1 MEATGEL
8 QLEGDLSS
16 HTKIR
21 MEAPSMISSFAWNG
35 KPMKATLSS
44 DGLWKA
50 ALAGPDANS
59 FPTTPEI
66 SNWRWSDSL
75 PEIQFDFDD
84 SDWIVG
90 DHLTTTN
97 PNQPYDGY
105 TGQYVLYLQDYGY
118 AVGNAILRGR
128 FNATGKE
135 YGFMCSISA
144 GTGGA
149 AAFWVSNLVVISI
162 AEISST
168 VDIPAL
174 LWLTAPKVPKM

>member
-21 MEAPSMISSFAWNG
+21 VEAPSMISSFAWNG
-35 KPMKATLSS
+35 KLIEATLGS

-50 ALAGPDANS
+50 SLAGPDATAL
-59 FPTTPEI
+59 PATPEI
-66 SNWRWSDSL
+66 SNWRWADSL
-75 PEIQFDFDD
+75 PEIQSDFDD
-84 SDWIVG
+84 SDWVVA

-97 PNQPYDGY
+97 PNQPYVGY
-105 TGQYVLYLQDYGY
+105 AGQYVLYLQDYGY
-118 AVGNAILRGR
+118 AVGNTILRGH

-135 YGFMCSISA
+135 QGFMCSVSA

-149 AAFWVSNLVVISI
+149 AAFRVSTLV
-162 AEISST
+162 
-168 VDIPAL
+168 
-174 LWLTAPKVPKM
+174 